1 MSADVFTENNSYM
14 TLGLKFLLCLNGKLS
29 EFKKNSIQ
37 ILWIFSC
44 NTCILVRLWVKVFV
58 LQGWVLEK
66 IAVNT
71 L

>member
-1 MSADVFTENNSYM
+1 M
-14 TLGLKFLLCLNGKLS
+14 TLGLKFLLCLNEKLS